1 MGFQRRKIS
10 AYLIIFE
17 NNLKNC
23 YKAGHRH
30 RVYVLQANSK
40 DEGGQEER
48 WDWTYS
54 NIMLST
60 RLKGTQIK
68 RCEPSRSLGSGVKF
82 PLMALSFCR
91 KATWQRSLLEGAFQF
106 RNVQCLQILWWITT
120 RWNLRGWVITFGFLP
135 ASREVQKVTLMG
147 TGKIS
152 NPFHSGISVLN
163 RIKVREE
170 GEGKNK
176 EQQLWG
182 NYGTNRDFL
191 GLLNAS
197 NLPCEWK
204 AIFTW
209 KNTWISK
216 TFTQLFYH
224 SCSRSDLFS
233 HSLQSLW
240 RIRLPLV
247 KTLAV

>member
-1 MGFQRRKIS
+1 
-10 AYLIIFE
+10 
-17 NNLKNC
+17 
-23 YKAGHRH
+23 
-30 RVYVLQANSK
+30 
-40 DEGGQEER
+40 
-48 WDWTYS
+48 
-54 NIMLST
+54 MLS
-60 RLKGTQIK
+60 TQIK
-68 RCEPSRSLGSGVKF
+68 RWHSRSLGSGVKF
-82 PLMALSFCR
+82 PLMALSFCM
-91 KATWQRSLLEGAFQF
+91 KATWQRSLLEGTLQF

-120 RWNLRGWVITFGFLP
+120 RWNLRGWWVITFGFLP

-147 TGKIS
+147 TGKIA
-152 NPFHSGISVLN
+152 NPLHSGISVLN
-163 RIKVREE
+163 RIKVREG

-176 EQQLWG
+176 KQQLWG
-182 NYGTNRDFL
+182 NHGTSRDFL

-216 TFTQLFYH
+216 TFTQLLYH

-233 HSLQSLW
+233 HSLQILCRRS
-240 RIRLPLV
+240 LPLV